1 MALGGGTFISQN
13 KKLPGSYINFAS
25 AQNAS
30 SSIGERGIAAMAIEM
45 DWGKDGE
52 IIEVT
57 SQNFAKDSLKIFGY
71 DYSNEKLKGLR
82 DLFKNVKKAYF
93 YRLNTGN
100 KATTDIATAKCSGT
114 RGNDI
119 RIVVAKNIDDDT
131 KYDVITYLGTKEV
144 DKQTIKEV
152 SELLDNDYVTFS
164 MENLEVTAGK
174 SLEGGTNGDVNGE
187 AHQNFLDK
195 LESYQVNAIGCTVKD
210 ESTSNLYVQYAKRL
224 RDEQGIKFQV
234 VVFNNAANYEGVVNI
249 KNTTVEDESALV
261 YWVTGVI
268 AGCEINKSNTNKTYD
283 GEYTINADYT
293 QTQLEESIDNG
304 EFVLHKVGDEIR
316 VLVDINSLVDTTIE
330 KGEEFKSNQTIRV
343 LDQIASDVASVFNSK
358 YLGKIANNEAGRT
371 SLWSDIIA
379 LFKDYQTLQAIENF
393 EDADISVEI
402 GNDKKSVTINTNVQ
416 VINAMEKLYM
426 TVVVE

>member
-71 DYSNEKLKGLR
+71 DYSHEKLKGLR

>member
-93 YRLNTGN
+93 YRLNSGN

-131 KYDVITYLGTKEV
+131 KYDVTTYLGTKEV
-144 DKQTIKEV
+144 DKQTVKEV
-152 SELLDNDYVTFS
+152 SELVDNDYVTFS
-164 MENLEVTAGK
+164 METLEVTAGK
-174 SLEGGTNGDVNGE
+174 SLEGKSSPITNCKRERGYSKAWLHHKGKNKHHHEYWYDYETTDEVPVIPYKYTVEMICDQLAAGITYNGKNWRKDTQLKYWRNVE
-187 AHQNFLDK
+187 NRRKINPRIANMLD
-195 LESYQVNAIGCTVKD
+195 EV
-210 ESTSNLYVQYAKRL
+210 YVQVSK
-224 RDEQGIKFQV
+224 QGIDKV
-234 VVFNNAANYEGVVNI
+234 
-249 KNTTVEDESALV
+249 
-261 YWVTGVI
+261 
-268 AGCEINKSNTNKTYD
+268 INKKNLKELY
-283 GEYTINADYT
+283 
-293 QTQLEESIDNG
+293 
-304 EFVLHKVGDEIR
+304 K
-316 VLVDINSLVDTTIE
+316 
-330 KGEEFKSNQTIRV
+330 
-343 LDQIASDVASVFNSK
+343 K
-358 YLGKIANNEAGRT
+358 YCE
-371 SLWSDIIA
+371 
-379 LFKDYQTLQAIENF
+379 
-393 EDADISVEI
+393 
-402 GNDKKSVTINTNVQ
+402 
-416 VINAMEKLYM
+416 
-426 TVVVE
+426 